1 MYCEPPDLGLCVNLT
16 ILIAEHGLGNLDGG
30 CVRARDL
37 ELGVEHL
44 PPVLTGQ
51 VLLHPVLQSLP
62 LRLLQLQQACIN

>member
-1 MYCEPPDLGLCVNLT
+1 MWDGGGDRIRIQELQCIVNQEPPDLGLCVNLT

-44 PPVLTGQ
+44 PPVLTG
-51 VLLHPVLQSLP
+51 
-62 LRLLQLQQACIN
+62 

>member
-1 MYCEPPDLGLCVNLT
+1 MNSRCVVWDGGGDRIRIQELQCIVNQEPPDLGLCVNLT

-44 PPVLTGQ
+44 PPVLTG
-51 VLLHPVLQSLP
+51 
-62 LRLLQLQQACIN
+62 